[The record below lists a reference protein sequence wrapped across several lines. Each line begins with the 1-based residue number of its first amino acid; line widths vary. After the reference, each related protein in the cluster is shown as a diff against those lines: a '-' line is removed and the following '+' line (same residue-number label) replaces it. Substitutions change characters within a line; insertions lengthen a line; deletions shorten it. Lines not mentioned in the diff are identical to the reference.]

1 MSAVTDPSR
10 RVLVTGGAGFIGSHT
25 CIDLLDHGHELVV
38 VDNLSNSSAEALDRV
53 AEVAGRAV
61 EFHEL
66 DLRDRE
72 ALDKVMAASNVDSV
86 VHFAGLKRAV
96 NEAMQA
102 NAEALKMLR
111 WLQHA
116 PRSLGAQPFHAASS
130 PPQLRL

>member
-1 MSAVTDPSR
+1 MPHFA
-10 RVLVTGGAGFIGSHT
+10 
-25 CIDLLDHGHELVV
+25 
-38 VDNLSNSSAEALDRV
+38 
-53 AEVAGRAV
+53 AEVSSLLCDGHKSVGDEGHKLDVIGGLATRFEFAG
-61 EFHEL
+61 
-66 DLRDRE
+66 
-72 ALDKVMAASNVDSV
+72 KKASK